1 MRHWWMVQKAK
12 VLHEYILAGV
22 DPRQRK
28 GEKVEVVT
36 RTYRKNRG
44 ILVTPVLMYH
54 AGEWGSM

>member
-1 MRHWWMVQKAK
+1 MVQKAK